1 MSVYTKNNEGKVTK
15 IAGMITQRL
24 NTRWFLCTRSL
35 ADGIEYYTVPA
46 DAQSYFKNLDA
57 FTIYSFGFNEPN
69 TTLSPKLRYG
79 NTVLDIRD
87 FTNEGGGLVIGQ
99 LSGVYQ
105 MFTQDLNNDPKIY
118 FVGTTHPD
126 AIDAEVSTTSTNAVQ
141 NQAITKY
148 ANDLL
153 LKASK
158 IEIDNTSITKNTQE
172 QIQAV
177 GVMDETNSVNKVH
190 STLTK
195 EQFDALTKYDEHTFY
210 PITDE
215 TGVDS
220 IGGATG
226 DITLGTGLSI
236 ENNVLSASGGGEQVE
251 ILTNQT
257 GKTILQRAFELGATK
272 IEINEHIPVPNFK
285 YIEFD
290 PTNNTFTYGTNQFI
304 DLNTSRLTF
313 YRTNR
318 STDNR
323 IDFISGT
330 MGDQAQT
337 YGSQIMISN
346 QLSGTPKM
354 PQGLTVWFIPYN
366 KEQYISGST
375 YHYRIIFPNYTS
387 LANTTIAEAK
397 IYY

>member
-24 NTRWFLCTRSL
+24 NTRWFLCARSL
-35 ADGIEYYTVPA
+35 EDGIEYYTVPA
-46 DAQSYFKNLDA
+46 DAQSYFKNIDA

-87 FTNEGGGLVIGQ
+87 FTNEGGSLVAGQ

-153 LKASK
+153 SKASK
-158 IEIDNTSITKNTQE
+158 VEIDNTTITKNTQE

-177 GVMDETNSVNKVH
+177 GVMDETNNVNKVH
-190 STLTK
+190 SALTK
-195 EQFDALTKYDEHTFY
+195 EQFNALTEYDENTYY
-210 PITDE
+210 PVTDE

-220 IGGATG
+220 IGGASGTIALG
-226 DITLGTGLSI
+226 DGLSI
-236 ENNVLSASGGGEQVE
+236 SNNVLSASGGGSKLYQHLIKFANIEELLLIKSTSNVTFTNE
-251 ILTNQT
+251 TLAAYLYNRGYNGGNRSIKLLNIENGKRNDIFIFAWVYSSDGTTLSSGHSGYKLTIT
-257 GKTILQRAFELGATK
+257 
-272 IEINEHIPVPNFK
+272 
-285 YIEFD
+285 D
-290 PTNNTFTYGTNQFI
+290 NNTIDSVGVGGGFITGSFT
-304 DLNTSRLTF
+304 D
-313 YRTNR
+313 
-318 STDNR
+318 
-323 IDFISGT
+323 
-330 MGDQAQT
+330 
-337 YGSQIMISN
+337 
-346 QLSGTPKM
+346 
-354 PQGLTVWFIPYN
+354 TVT
-366 KEQYISGST
+366 E
-375 YHYRIIFPNYTS
+375 
-387 LANTTIAEAK
+387 L
-397 IYY
+397 